1 MFAWASAQ
9 RTSVC
14 TRTSQ
19 ALAQRRRRLVR
30 LRPACRHDALQ
41 QRTLATSHLKDE
53 STRASLN
60 VAVLGGG
67 ITGLASAYYLAQ
79 QLPKA
84 HITLFEGTSRL
95 GGWLHS
101 KQIDVGTGKIV
112 FEQGPRTLRPS
123 RPNGWVTLDLIR
135 DLALEDQVL
144 MTSKESVAAQNRFIY
159 FPDHLVRLPGP
170 GSSLLNVFFSLFTEP
185 LYKNMLSASLTE
197 ILKPVRGNFDDES
210 IGSFISR
217 RFRSSLA
224 DNLVSAGI
232 HGIYAG
238 DIYQLSIRSIMPFL
252 WAAEEAAKSVTAGFA
267 GGWTLHW
274 PQDTGLDA
282 EWAKAAPP
290 SDTIQTI
297 RNSSVFTFRKGIGQ
311 LAGRL
316 ETKLRES
323 ANVTTR
329 LLTKVEELQLEQV
342 DGVPSISLVA
352 RSDGEVTC
360 QPEKESFTHVIS
372 TISGKALNNIVRPES
387 SLSILSLTPSVT
399 VMVVNLYYSNPSLL
413 PARGFGYLLPRS
425 LAFDQNPERAL
436 GVVFDSDATIGQDE
450 IPGTKVTVMLGG
462 HWWDEWIAY
471 PDEEQGARMAKAILQ
486 RHLGI
491 SEEPQAVHVGLQR
504 NCIPQYTVG
513 HHSRMAQAHEALKR
527 FNGRLRVAGNS
538 YNGVGLNDCVRSAR
552 EVAMGLVEGQDEK
565 TGLEFFTKD
574 YAPVMRQKTD

>member
-1 MFAWASAQ
+1 MLAWASAQ

-14 TRTSQ
+14 TSQ
-19 ALAQRRRRLVR
+19 ALAQQWRRRLVR
-30 LRPACRHDALQ
+30 HRPACGHDSPQ
-41 QRTLATSHLKDE
+41 QRSLASRDLKDG
-53 STRASLN
+53 SNPASLN

-84 HITLFEGTSRL
+84 QITLFEGSSRL

-101 KQIDVGTGKIV
+101 KQIDVGTGNIV

-135 DLALEDQVL
+135 DLAMEDQVL
-144 MTSKESVAAQNRFIY
+144 MTSKESIAAQNRFIY

-170 GSSLLNVFFSLFTEP
+170 GSSLFNVLFSIFTEP
-185 LYKNMLSASLTE
+185 LYKNMFSASLTE
-197 ILKPVRGNFDDES
+197 FFKPVRGNIDDES

-217 RFRSSLA
+217 RCKSSLA

-238 DIYQLSIRSIMPFL
+238 DIYQLSVRSIMPFL
-252 WAAEEAAKSVTAGFA
+252 WAAEEAAASVTAGFV
-267 GGWTLHW
+267 GGWSLNW
-274 PQDTGLDA
+274 PQDTALEA
-282 EWAKAAPP
+282 SWAKAPP
-290 SDTIQTI
+290 ASDTIQAI
-297 RNSSVFTFRKGIGQ
+297 RNSSVFTFKKGIGQ

-316 ETKLRES
+316 EAELRES

-329 LLTKVEELQLEQV
+329 LLTKVDELQLEQV
-342 DGVPSISLVA
+342 DGVPNMSLVA
-352 RSDGEVTC
+352 RSDGEITR
-360 QPEKESFTHVIS
+360 QSEKESFTHVIS
-372 TISGKALNNIVRPES
+372 TIPGKALNNIIRPES
-387 SLSILSLTPSVT
+387 RLSVLSLTPSVT
-399 VMVVNLYYSNPSLL
+399 VMVVNLYYPNPSIL

-425 LAFDQNPERAL
+425 LAFEQNPERAL

-462 HWWDEWIAY
+462 HWWDGWIAY

-486 RHLGI
+486 RHLGV

-504 NCIPQYTVG
+504 DCIPQYTVG

-538 YNGVGLNDCVRSAR
+538 YNGVGLNDCIRSAR
-552 EVAMGLVEGQDEK
+552 EVVMGLVEGKDEK
-565 TGLEFFTKD
+565 TGLEAFTKD
-574 YAPVMRQKTD
+574 YAPVMRQKKD

>member
-1 MFAWASAQ
+1 MGFCAEDFSMYLSGTGAAM
-9 RTSVC
+9 
-14 TRTSQ
+14 
-19 ALAQRRRRLVR
+19 
-30 LRPACRHDALQ
+30 
-41 QRTLATSHLKDE
+41 ATSTRPSSAGLWDLKDE
-53 STRASLN
+53 SNRASLN

-84 HITLFEGTSRL
+84 HITLFEGSSRL

-101 KQIDVGTGKIV
+101 KQIDVGTGNIV

-170 GSSLLNVFFSLFTEP
+170 GSSLFNVLFSIFTEP
-185 LYKNMLSASLTE
+185 LYKNMFSASLTE
-197 ILKPVRGNFDDES
+197 FIKPVRGNIDDES

-217 RFRSSLA
+217 RCKSSLA

-238 DIYQLSIRSIMPFL
+238 DIYQLSVRSIMPFL
-252 WAAEEAAKSVTAGFA
+252 WAAEEAAESVTAGFV
-267 GGWTLHW
+267 GGWSLNW
-274 PQDTGLDA
+274 PQDTALEA
-282 EWAKAAPP
+282 SWAKAPP
-290 SDTIQTI
+290 ASDTIQAI
-297 RNSSVFTFRKGIGQ
+297 RNSSVFTFKKGIGQ

-316 ETKLRES
+316 EAKLRES

-329 LLTKVEELQLEQV
+329 LLTKVDELQLEQV
-342 DGVPSISLVA
+342 DGVPNMSLVA
-352 RSDGEVTC
+352 RSDGDITR
-360 QPEKESFTHVIS
+360 QSEKESFTHVIS

-387 SLSILSLTPSVT
+387 RLSILSLTHSVT
-399 VMVVNLYYSNPSLL
+399 VMVVNLYYSNPSIL

-425 LAFDQNPERAL
+425 LAFEQNPERAL

-450 IPGTKVTVMLGG
+450 ILGTKVTVMLGG
-462 HWWDEWIAY
+462 HWWDGWVAY
-471 PDEEQGARMAKAILQ
+471 PDEEQGAMMAKAILQ
-486 RHLGI
+486 RHLGV

-552 EVAMGLVEGQDEK
+552 EVVLGLVEGKDEK
-565 TGLEFFTKD
+565 TGLETFTKD
-574 YAPVMRQKTD
+574 YAPVMRQKKD